1 MSAGVDS
8 SGRVTTPGRHVVR
21 TDRTD
26 SWWFYPTA
34 SFIFLFVILGYLV
47 WAVLQGSGY
56 FWEPYLSP
64 MYSPCLSANC
74 APGTGWD
81 WFPSIAPASPA
92 LLIIA
97 FVGGFRVTCYYY
109 RKAYYRSFWM
119 APPAC
124 AVTEPH
130 RRYYGENRFPLILQN
145 SHRYFWYI
153 TWLFAGVLTY
163 DVVIAF
169 RNHDGQWG
177 HAGLGTLIMLI
188 NIVLIWG
195 YQLSCHSCRHV
206 MGGRLKHFSRH
217 PVRYRLW
224 SWVTVLN
231 ARHAQFAWASLV
243 AVTLTDV
250 YIRLLAAGA
259 FSDPR
264 FF

>member
-1 MSAGVDS
+1 MAANATAV
-8 SGRVTTPGRHVVR
+8 RATPGSRRTLR
-21 TDRTD
+21 TDH
-26 SWWFYPTA
+26 WWRYPAVTGG
-34 SFIFLFVILGYLV
+34 LLLVIVGYLT

-56 FWEPYLSP
+56 HWQPYLSP
-64 MYSPCLSANC
+64 MYSPCLSENC
-74 APGTGWD
+74 TGGVGWG

-109 RKAYYRSFWM
+109 RKAYYRSLWA

-130 RRYYGENRFPLILQN
+130 KRYTGETRFPLIMQN
-145 SHRYFWYI
+145 LHRYFWYI
-153 TWLFAGVLTY
+153 TFFFGGVLTY

-169 RNHDGQWG
+169 RNHAGDWG

-188 NIVLIWG
+188 NIVLIWL
-195 YQLSCHSCRHV
+195 YQFSCHSCRHIV
-206 MGGRLKHFSRH
+206 GGRLKHFSKH
-217 PVRYRLW
+217 PVRYKLW
-224 SWVTVLN
+224 SWASVLN
-231 ARHAQFAWASLV
+231 AKHMQFAWASLIS
-243 AVTLTDV
+243 VTLTDV

-259 FSDPR
+259 FDDPR